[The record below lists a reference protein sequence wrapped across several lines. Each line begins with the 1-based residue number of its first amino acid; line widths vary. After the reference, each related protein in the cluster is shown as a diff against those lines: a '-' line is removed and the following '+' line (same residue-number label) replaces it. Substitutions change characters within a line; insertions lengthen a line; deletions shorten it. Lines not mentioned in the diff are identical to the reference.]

1 MSTPRNAECPC
12 GSKKKYKRCCG
23 ANEVAAENAGM
34 GGAGIAAGGT
44 SKVVPI
50 LMFAS
55 AIGVGVGVGTLRSA
69 IADGLAVSLALCVG
83 VAMYLMARNPPE
95 STGRGGG
102 AAINF
107 GMDKT
112 KKSNRQA
119 QSQSRSFGPPNRSS
133 RRRK

>member
-34 GGAGIAAGGT
+34 GGAGLASSGP

-50 LMFAS
+50 LLFAS
-55 AIGVGVGVGTLRSA
+55 AIGVGVGVGTFRDA
-69 IADGLAVSLALCVG
+69 VADGLAVALALCLG
-83 VAMYLMARNPPE
+83 IAMYLMARNPPE
-95 STGRGGG
+95 SSGRGGG

-107 GMDKT
+107 GMDNNKKT
-112 KKSNRQA
+112 NRPTQN
-119 QSQSRSFGPPNRSS
+119 QSRSFGPPNRSS